1 MGWQG
6 LDIKIFLLSNK
17 EDESSKLIFYFE
29 GDPDDTSWSS
39 VKFDLNDFDLSKY
52 TTVSINMENKSNIG
66 KKYIE
71 MTDNTIIDLDDLDYF
86 YKSISLNEIKN
97 FIIDIKNIKPVISIT
112 KKVIFNLC
120 LIFIWIIFT

>member
-1 MGWQG
+1 M
-6 LDIKIFLLSNK
+6 
-17 EDESSKLIFYFE
+17 
-29 GDPDDTSWSS
+29 
-39 VKFDLNDFDLSKY
+39 
-52 TTVSINMENKSNIG
+52 
-66 KKYIE
+66 KKYLK
-71 MTDNTIIDLDDLDYF
+71 TTYGLIIDLDDLDYF